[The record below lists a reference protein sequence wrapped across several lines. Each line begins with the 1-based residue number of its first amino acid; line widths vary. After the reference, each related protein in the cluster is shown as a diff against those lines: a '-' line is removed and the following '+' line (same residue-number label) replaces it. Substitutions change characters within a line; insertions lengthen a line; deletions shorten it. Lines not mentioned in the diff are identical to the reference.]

1 MTAQRDYDIMY
12 MQHAL
17 ALARKGWGRT
27 SINPLVGA
35 VIVKNNRIVGQGY
48 HRKLREAHAEVVAI
62 TDAGSMAR
70 GATLYVNLEPCCCSG
85 FTPPCVD
92 AIIKAGI
99 SRVVVGIKD
108 PNPLVNGNGI
118 TGLQE
123 NGIEVILGV
132 LQEETSRLN
141 RGYVKYITTKIP
153 YVILKIAVSKNFKI
167 SGFEGKYI
175 TSQPSLRYVHSL
187 RSQVCAV
194 LVGINTVLKDD
205 PYLTDRLVG
214 RHNPARVVI
223 DPELKIPSS
232 AHFLKPDAR
241 RIIITAPD
249 NDVLKI
255 EKLIAAGAEIM
266 LFEQK
271 PFPLKQILEKLGMMQ
286 IGSLLVEGGG
296 TVFTQVYNERLY
308 DELYVFVA
316 PRETAGGEKVAEHIV
331 EDIQA
336 QGSRYESTGEDRVYH
351 VHRHN

>member
-1 MTAQRDYDIMY
+1 
-12 MQHAL
+12 
-17 ALARKGWGRT
+17 
-27 SINPLVGA
+27 
-35 VIVKNNRIVGQGY
+35 
-48 HRKLREAHAEVVAI
+48 
-62 TDAGSMAR
+62 
-70 GATLYVNLEPCCCSG
+70 
-85 FTPPCVD
+85 
-92 AIIKAGI
+92 
-99 SRVVVGIKD
+99 
-108 PNPLVNGNGI
+108 
-118 TGLQE
+118 
-123 NGIEVILGV
+123 
-132 LQEETSRLN
+132 
-141 RGYVKYITTKIP
+141 
-153 YVILKIAVSKNFKI
+153 
-167 SGFEGKYI
+167 
-175 TSQPSLRYVHSL
+175 
-187 RSQVCAV
+187 V